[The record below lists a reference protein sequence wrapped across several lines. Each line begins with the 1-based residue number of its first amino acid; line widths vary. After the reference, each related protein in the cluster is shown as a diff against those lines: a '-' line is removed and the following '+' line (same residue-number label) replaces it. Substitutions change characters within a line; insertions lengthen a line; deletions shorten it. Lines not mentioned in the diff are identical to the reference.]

1 MNCDGMSFDTVRI
14 ASQEES
20 KALDA
25 ALELK
30 KIEFRVSDETYDLLK
45 QLAMYNG
52 ISLPHMLRTIIEQK
66 LKL

>member
-1 MNCDGMSFDTVRI
+1 MDYDHIRVKTRV
-14 ASQEES
+14 ASDQESE
-20 KALDA
+20 ALDT

-30 KIEFRVSDETYDLLK
+30 KVEFRVTDDTYDLLK

-52 ISLPHMLRTIIEQK
+52 MSLPHLLRNIIEQK

>member
-1 MNCDGMSFDTVRI
+1 MDYDHIRVKTRV
-14 ASQEES
+14 ASDRES
-20 KALDA
+20 EALDT

-30 KIEFRVSDETYDLLK
+30 KVEFRVTDDTYDLLK

-52 ISLPHMLRTIIEQK
+52 MSLPHLLRNIIEQK